1 PAMGHGQPRP
11 AARRPRHGQPR
22 PTPANVR
29 LLGRGQPRPL
39 QRPSF
44 SAFSSRAAA
53 GTIGVGTASGMA
65 YRSFKDILGETSL
78 ERKCRFLF
86 GLCLL
91 VLITGS
97 FWWYGR
103 STEELV
109 YTTTRSTG
117 RHLVDAIML
126 HYHWKTLEA
135 DQKYTS
141 LIETLGRTLQSEPY
155 SWRMLAPEASPAER
169 SGYTRLDAA
178 VLDYFRS
185 RPAPP
190 PAGTATGAE
199 STPAGRPQPEYR
211 EFRTAD
217 NSEYHYY
224 QPVRA
229 RKSCLI
235 CHEYKGPAAATTAES
250 EPAQPRPRLA
260 ENDLMAVVK
269 VVMPD
274 LATQKAI
281 NWNRAILLA
290 TAIITVFLAMLAAYA
305 IVRYVIVKPLEHL
318 RDVSDE
324 VRRGN
329 VQARAEIH
337 TADEFEE
344 LGVAFNRMLRGLVE
358 SQDELRRVNADLDG
372 KVDELAQA
380 NMHLYEMNRLKS
392 DFLATMSH
400 ELRTPLNSII
410 GFSDVLGSITALDEK
425 QQRYVQNIRSSGR
438 MLLEMINDILDLAK
452 IEAGKM
458 EVRPSTF
465 RLESVVSA
473 QCDMARPLAERKKI
487 DLAFE
492 IGPGLESVEQDQAKV
507 QQVLANLLSNAV
519 KFTPEGGRIDVRA
532 RLDEPRDGLPDAF
545 LLEVA
550 DTGVGIAEEE
560 RQTIFEKF
568 RQGRVFR
575 TGDDAMTR
583 EISGTGLGLSIVREL
598 CRLLGGDVA
607 VESQLGRGSRFT
619 LRLPTRLTGGQQ
631 EAPAEEPAPPAD
643 AVTV

>member
-1 PAMGHGQPRP
+1 M
-11 AARRPRHGQPR
+11 
-22 PTPANVR
+22 
-29 LLGRGQPRPL
+29 
-39 QRPSF
+39 S
-44 SAFSSRAAA
+44 
-53 GTIGVGTASGMA
+53 
-65 YRSFKDILGETSL
+65 YRSITDILGETSL

-97 FWWYGR
+97 FWWYGSR
-103 STEELV
+103 TEELV

-117 RHLVDAIML
+117 RHFVDAKML
-126 HYHWKTLEA
+126 QYHWEKLEP
-135 DQKYTS
+135 DTKYAS
-141 LIETLGRTLQSEPY
+141 LIEQLGSILRPQPY
-155 SWRMLAPEASPAER
+155 RAWLLDPAATPAER
-169 SGYTRLDAA
+169 TEYNRLDQA
-178 VLDYFRS
+178 VLNYFAE
-185 RPAPP
+185 RPSTVA
-190 PAGTATGAE
+190 AGLEPDGA
-199 STPAGRPQPEYR
+199 AEYR

-217 NSEYHYY
+217 NKEYHYY
-224 QPVRA
+224 QPIRW
-229 RKSCLI
+229 KSSCKV
-235 CHEYKGPAAATTAES
+235 CHEYRGIIGDAPSGGDAAHA
-250 EPAQPRPRLA
+250 RYA
-260 ENDLMAVVK
+260 ENDLMAVAK

-274 LATQKAI
+274 SATRKAI

-344 LGVAFNRMLRGLVE
+344 LGVAFNRMLRGLVD
-358 SQDELRRVNADLDG
+358 SQEELRKVNSSLDG

-410 GFSDVLGSITALDEK
+410 GFSDVLGSIASLDEK
-425 QQRYVQNIRSSGR
+425 QLRYVQNIRTSGR

-487 DLAFE
+487 DLEFT
-492 IGPGLESVEQDQAKV
+492 IGPGLDAIEQDQAKV
-507 QQVLANLLSNAV
+507 QQILANLLSNAV

-532 RLDEPRDGLPDAF
+532 RLEESQGDPAAQF
-545 LLEVA
+545 LLEVE
-550 DTGVGIAEEE
+550 DTGVGIAEDE
-560 RQTIFEKF
+560 RVAIFEKF
-568 RQGRVFR
+568 RQGRVFQ

-598 CRLLGGDVA
+598 CRLLGGDIS

-619 LRLPTRLTGGQQ
+619 VRLPTSLSAGQQ
-631 EAPAEEPAPPAD
+631 NVPSLGATPDPVS
-643 AVTV
+643 AVAV